1 MNIGTIIKKAEEL
14 NTISIDDT
22 LGKGLKII
30 EENDLLSLP
39 VVEGKKFIGI
49 LSRRYVYETYFKE
62 DGGDKKEFLE
72 RKVEEF
78 MKTKVPSV
86 DNLNMLIEEA
96 AAMFFANNKLRFIP
110 VVNENEE
117 LLGIITKKA
126 ILERFRFIYGM
137 NEPRLVIYIYDFKG
151 KLAKITD
158 IIAKAG
164 GNIKN
169 IVQADTEVL
178 GLQEISLRV
187 KANDIRKIVKSLN
200 SHGFEVREFNE
211 NNYK

>member
-30 EENDLLSLP
+30 EDNDMLSLP

-49 LSRRYVYETYFKE
+49 LSRQYVYETYFKE

-72 RKVEEF
+72 RKVKEF

-86 DNLNMLIEEA
+86 DDLKMLVEEA

-110 VVNENEE
+110 VVNEDEE

-164 GNIKN
+164 GNIRN

-178 GLQEISLRV
+178 GLQEITLRV
-187 KANDIRKIVKSLN
+187 KANNIRKVVKSLN
-200 SHGFEVREFNE
+200 SHGFEVREFIE
-211 NNYK
+211 

>member
-1 MNIGTIIKKAEEL
+1 MNISSIMKKVEEL
-14 NTISIDDT
+14 KTISIDDT
-22 LGKGLKII
+22 LGKGLKVI

-39 VVEGKKFIGI
+39 VLEGRKFIGI
-49 LSRRYVYETYFKE
+49 LSRQYVYELYFKE
-62 DGGDKKEFLE
+62 DGGDKESFLE
-72 RKVEEF
+72 RKVKEF
-78 MKTKVPSV
+78 MRTKIPSV
-86 DNLNMLIEEA
+86 NNTTMQIEEA

-110 VVNENEE
+110 VVNEEEE
-117 LLGIITKKA
+117 LIGIITKKA
-126 ILERFRFIYGM
+126 ILEMFKLIYGM

-178 GLQEISLRV
+178 GLQEITLRV
-187 KANDIRKIVKSLN
+187 NANDIKKVIKSLN
-200 SHGFEVREFNE
+200 NHGFEVREFSDD
-211 NNYK
+211 

>member
-49 LSRRYVYETYFKE
+49 LSRQYVYETYFKE

-72 RKVEEF
+72 RKVKEF

-86 DNLNMLIEEA
+86 DDLKMLVEEA

-110 VVNENEE
+110 VVNEDEE

-164 GNIKN
+164 GNIRN

-178 GLQEISLRV
+178 GLQEITLRV
-187 KANDIRKIVKSLN
+187 KANDIRKVVKSLN
-200 SHGFEVREFNE
+200 SHGFEVREFRE
-211 NNYK
+211 